1 MEPRSGRRD
10 SVAREAKARLQVGDL
25 VHITDERGGFAVVI
39 AGPMNDRAESFY
51 RIMDLSGQWHYMYRR
66 ALVPAMWGFGG
77 PVVLS

>member
-1 MEPRSGRRD
+1 M
-10 SVAREAKARLQVGDL
+10 
-25 VHITDERGGFAVVI
+25 VI